1 MKRKMIAL
9 VLSLSMVLGM
19 SMSVSAAST
28 TGLPGEDHATH
39 SNNANAVV
47 SSETDQTDS
56 EHDDYDLNT
65 QFYINVDKDATSGD
79 VEIKEPEDV
88 TGEGDICHYEMVWNV
103 KRTSK
108 ISVTVPLYVCMYG
121 YGGDGKIVTPDA
133 YKMTNSST
141 YSESKVLESITPCY
155 KVIVIEGDVNRTEN
169 VGGADTRVYPD
180 SVRTEVV
187 ANPEKGSGEYGYYMK
202 DGTATIKK
210 LSECDYH
217 NKADVADGGSDC
229 GNIDRTTA
237 AKEYFFR
244 DSNSIIDS
252 NSINKQVIVG
262 GNTYEVD
269 EADPRFTGVTDA
281 RLKVNIPTVESQAQT
296 WTIRPLADAAKLG
309 AGEIVMSIN
318 SLDLKL
324 ANVQGG
330 LDIRDLEWSI
340 EGNGATLDLP
350 IQAVMAGGS
359 VNEEGCVPVVRMIYT
374 IAPDFSAAS
383 TPGVTP

>member
-19 SMSVSAAST
+19 SMSVSAASPT
-28 TGLPGEDHATH
+28 SLPGEDHATH

-47 SSETDQTDS
+47 SSETDRTDS

-88 TGEGDICHYEMVWNV
+88 TGEGDICHYEMVWKV

-155 KVIVIEGDVNRTEN
+155 TVTVIKVDTNGNLPDNCPQEVKDAVT
-169 VGGADTRVYPD
+169 AD
-180 SVRTEVV
+180 S
-187 ANPEKGSGEYGYYMK
+187 EKGSGEYGYYK
-202 DGTATIKK
+202 KGDTVVIKA
-210 LSECDYH
+210 LSDCDYH
-217 NKADVADGGSDC
+217 NEAEDGGSDC
-229 GNIDRTTA
+229 GNIDGNAYT
-237 AKEYFFR
+237 KDYFFR
-244 DSNSIIDS
+244 EANV
-252 NSINKQVIVG
+252 NTATVG
-262 GNTYEVD
+262 EGENTETYTVRQD
-269 EADPRFTGVTDA
+269 DPRFRGA
-281 RLKVNIPTVESQAQT
+281 ENAPLKVNIPTVESQAQT

-324 ANVQGG
+324 ANVQDG
-330 LDIRDLEWSI
+330 LDIRDLGWSI
-340 EGNGATLDLP
+340 EGRDALNLP